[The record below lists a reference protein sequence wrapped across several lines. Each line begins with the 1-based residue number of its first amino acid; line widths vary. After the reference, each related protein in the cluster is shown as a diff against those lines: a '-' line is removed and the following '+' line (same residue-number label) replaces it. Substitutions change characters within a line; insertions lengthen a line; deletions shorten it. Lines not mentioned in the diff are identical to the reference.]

1 MKSFELL
8 SKIALA
14 TIDSSDFNVQMN
26 SILDIVGQYTQVCR
40 TYIFIDNEDHT
51 ATSNTYEWCNKGVEP
66 QIDVLQEIPYA
77 IIPSWQKILSE
88 EGRVLSNN
96 IHELPED
103 IVAILQPQGIVAILV
118 YPLYINGVMYG
129 FVGFDDCKVHR
140 NWNDSDLNLL
150 ATISGI
156 ISNIYENHF
165 NQKVI
170 DEEKRNFENLI
181 NTIDDFIIIGNINGD
196 ILYTNTSV
204 ISNLGYS
211 SEELGKMNILDL
223 HPVNKRD
230 EASEILQNMFSGKQT
245 SCPLELVSRQ
255 GFIVPVET
263 RIWFGKWNDQD
274 CIFGLSKNLSKE
286 QEALQK
292 FTKLFNNNPALMA
305 VSSLPDRKF
314 IDVNSSFV
322 EKLGYSY
329 SEIIGKTSEDLG
341 LFVQPEKQAALAG
354 MLLKTGR
361 ITNIELQVK
370 CRNDDILEGLFSGEI
385 IESQGKRY
393 FLTVM
398 VDITRQKYLQNRY
411 ENERTR
417 LQSIIEGTR
426 LGTWEWD
433 VQTGETVFNE
443 RWAEII
449 GYTLDELQPVSIETW
464 VRYAHPDDIKDSSLL
479 LEKHFS
485 GEIDYYDIEC
495 RMKHKNG
502 EWVWVHDRGKVIEWD
517 EKGAPLKMY
526 GTHSD
531 ITEKKVLENRIIEI
545 SIRDPLTN
553 VYNRRYIFNRLD
565 KDFAKFRRDAEV
577 FSIAIIDIDHF
588 KIINDTYGHQ
598 AGDYILTEFC
608 SILSDH
614 VREYDLL
621 GRYGGEEFIIITY
634 GSHKKQTAE
643 KITAILEVVRETVF
657 RFSDNDIH
665 FTFSAGI
672 ADVSELHSNALSI
685 ENIISIADYRLYN
698 AKAGGRNRIYYNGE
712 MRRQ

>member
-14 TIDSSDFNVQMN
+14 TIDSRDFDVQMN
-26 SILDIVGQYTQVCR
+26 SILKIVGHYTQVCR

-51 ATSNTYEWCNKGVEP
+51 TTSNTYEWCNRGIEP
-66 QIDVLQEIPYA
+66 KIDTLQEIPYA
-77 IIPSWQKILSE
+77 IIPSCQKMLSE
-88 EGRVLSNN
+88 EGRLLSNN

-103 IVAILQPQGIVAILV
+103 LVAMLQPQGIVAILI
-118 YPLYINGVMYG
+118 YPLFINGIMCG
-129 FVGFDDCKVHR
+129 FVGFDDCKIHR
-140 NWNDSDLNLL
+140 RWSDSDLNLL
-150 ATISGI
+150 ATISVI

-165 NQKVI
+165 YHKKV
-170 DEEKRNFENLI
+170 DEEKKNFESLI
-181 NTIDDFIIIGNINGD
+181 NTIDDFIIIGDSKGD
-196 ILYTNTSV
+196 ILYTNSSV
-204 ISNLGYS
+204 VSSLGYS
-211 SEELGKMNILDL
+211 AEELGTMNILDL
-223 HPVNKRD
+223 HPAHKRD
-230 EASEILQNMFSGKQT
+230 EASEILGEMFSGKRST
-245 SCPLELVSRQ
+245 CPLELAGKQ
-255 GFIVPVET
+255 GVVVPVET

-305 VSSLPDRKF
+305 VSSLPDRTF
-314 IDVNSSFV
+314 IDVNTSFI

-329 SEIIGKTSEDLG
+329 DEIIGKTSEELDLFIESG
-341 LFVQPEKQAALAG
+341 KLAT
-354 MLLKTGR
+354 LADELRKTGR
-361 ITNIELQVK
+361 INDIELKVK
-370 CRNDDILEGLFSGEI
+370 CKNNDILEGLFSGEI
-385 IESQGKRY
+385 IESQGKQY

-398 VDITRQKYLQNRY
+398 VDITGQKYLQNRY

-426 LGTWEWD
+426 LGTWEWNI
-433 VQTGETVFNE
+433 QTGETVFNE
-443 RWAEII
+443 RWAGII

-464 VRYAHPDDIKDSSLL
+464 VEFTHPDDLKESNLL
-479 LEKHFS
+479 LERHFS

-502 EWVWVHDRGKVIEWD
+502 QWVWVQDRGKVIKWD

-531 ITEKKVLENRIIEI
+531 ITEKKVLENKILEL

-565 KDFAKFRRDAEV
+565 KDFAKFRRDADV
-577 FSIAIIDIDHF
+577 FSISLIDIDHF
-588 KIINDTYGHQ
+588 KAINDTYGHQ
-598 AGDYILTEFC
+598 SGDYILIEFC
-608 SILSDH
+608 RILSEH

-634 GSHKKQTAE
+634 GSDKKQTAE
-643 KITAILEVVRETVF
+643 KIHGILEIVRTTVF
-657 RFSDNDIH
+657 RFNDKDIQC
-665 FTFSAGI
+665 TFSGGV
-672 ADVSELHSNALSI
+672 ADVSELQDDNLSI

-698 AKAGGRNRIYYNGE
+698 AKAGGRNRINYNGD
-712 MRRQ
+712 MQRQ

>member
-14 TIDSSDFNVQMN
+14 TIDSRDFDVQMN
-26 SILDIVGQYTQVCR
+26 SILKIVGHYTQVCR

-51 ATSNTYEWCNKGVEP
+51 TTSNTYEWCNRGIEP
-66 QIDVLQEIPYA
+66 QIDTLQEIPYA
-77 IIPSWQKILSE
+77 IIPSCQKMLSE
-88 EGRVLSNN
+88 EGRLLSNN

-103 IVAILQPQGIVAILV
+103 LVAMLQPQGIVAILI
-118 YPLYINGVMYG
+118 YPLFINGIMCG
-129 FVGFDDCKVHR
+129 FVGFDDCKIHR
-140 NWNDSDLNLL
+140 RWSDSDLNLL
-150 ATISGI
+150 ATISVI

-165 NQKVI
+165 YHKKV
-170 DEEKRNFENLI
+170 DEEKKNFESLI
-181 NTIDDFIIIGNINGD
+181 NTIDDFIIIGDSKGD
-196 ILYTNTSV
+196 ILYTNSSV
-204 ISNLGYS
+204 VSSLGYS
-211 SEELGKMNILDL
+211 AEELGTMNILDL
-223 HPVNKRD
+223 HPAHKRD
-230 EASEILQNMFSGKQT
+230 EASEILGEMFSGKRST
-245 SCPLELVSRQ
+245 CPLELAGKQ
-255 GFIVPVET
+255 GVVVPVET

-305 VSSLPDRKF
+305 VSSLPDRTF
-314 IDVNSSFV
+314 IDVNTSFI

-329 SEIIGKTSEDLG
+329 DEIIGKTSEELDLFIESG
-341 LFVQPEKQAALAG
+341 KLAT
-354 MLLKTGR
+354 LADELRKTGR
-361 ITNIELQVK
+361 INDIELKVK
-370 CRNDDILEGLFSGEI
+370 CKNNDILEGLFSGEI
-385 IESQGKRY
+385 IESQGKQY

-398 VDITRQKYLQNRY
+398 VDITGQKYLQNRY

-426 LGTWEWD
+426 LGTWEWNI
-433 VQTGETVFNE
+433 QTGETVFNE
-443 RWAEII
+443 RWAGII

-464 VRYAHPDDIKDSSLL
+464 VEFTHPDDLKESNLL
-479 LEKHFS
+479 LERHFS

-502 EWVWVHDRGKVIEWD
+502 QWVWVQDRGKVIKWD

-531 ITEKKVLENRIIEI
+531 ITEKKVLENKILEL

-565 KDFAKFRRDAEV
+565 KDFAKFRRDADV
-577 FSIAIIDIDHF
+577 FSISLIDIDHF
-588 KIINDTYGHQ
+588 KAINDTYGHQ
-598 AGDYILTEFC
+598 SGDYILIEFC
-608 SILSDH
+608 RILSEH

-634 GSHKKQTAE
+634 GSDKKQTAE
-643 KITAILEVVRETVF
+643 KIHGILEIVRTTVF
-657 RFSDNDIH
+657 RFNDKDIQC
-665 FTFSAGI
+665 TFSGGV
-672 ADVSELHSNALSI
+672 ADVSELQNDNLSI

-698 AKAGGRNRIYYNGE
+698 AKAGGRNRINYNGD
-712 MRRQ
+712 MQRQ

>member
-14 TIDSSDFNVQMN
+14 TIDSRDFDVQMN
-26 SILDIVGQYTQVCR
+26 SILKIVGHYTQVCR

-51 ATSNTYEWCNKGVEP
+51 TTSNTYEWCNRGIEP
-66 QIDVLQEIPYA
+66 QIDTLQEIPYA
-77 IIPSWQKILSE
+77 IIPSCQKMLSE
-88 EGRVLSNN
+88 EGRLLSNN

-103 IVAILQPQGIVAILV
+103 LVAMLQPQGIVAILI
-118 YPLYINGVMYG
+118 YPLFINGIMCG
-129 FVGFDDCKVHR
+129 FVGFDDCKIHR
-140 NWNDSDLNLL
+140 RWSDSDLNLL

-165 NQKVI
+165 YHTKV
-170 DEEKRNFENLI
+170 DEEKKNFESLI
-181 NTIDDFIIIGNINGD
+181 NTIDDFIIIGDSKGD
-196 ILYTNTSV
+196 ILYTNSSV
-204 ISNLGYS
+204 VSSLGYS
-211 SEELGKMNILDL
+211 AEELGTMNILDL
-223 HPVNKRD
+223 HPAHKRD
-230 EASEILQNMFSGKQT
+230 EASEILGEMFSGKRST
-245 SCPLELVSRQ
+245 CPLELAGKQ
-255 GFIVPVET
+255 GVVVPVET

-305 VSSLPDRKF
+305 VSSLPDRTF
-314 IDVNSSFV
+314 IDVNTSFI

-329 SEIIGKTSEDLG
+329 DEIIGKTSEELDLFIESG
-341 LFVQPEKQAALAG
+341 KLAT
-354 MLLKTGR
+354 LADELRKTGR
-361 ITNIELQVK
+361 INDIELKVK
-370 CRNDDILEGLFSGEI
+370 CKNNDILEGLFSGEI
-385 IESQGKRY
+385 IESQGKQY

-398 VDITRQKYLQNRY
+398 VDITGQKYLQNRY

-426 LGTWEWD
+426 LGTWEWNI
-433 VQTGETVFNE
+433 QTGETVFNE
-443 RWAEII
+443 RWAGII

-464 VRYAHPDDIKDSSLL
+464 VEFTHPDDLKESNLL
-479 LEKHFS
+479 LERHFS

-502 EWVWVHDRGKVIEWD
+502 QWVWVQDRGKVIKWD

-531 ITEKKVLENRIIEI
+531 ITEKKVLENKILEL

-565 KDFAKFRRDAEV
+565 KDFAKFRRDADV
-577 FSIAIIDIDHF
+577 FSISLIDIDHF
-588 KIINDTYGHQ
+588 KAINDTYGHQ
-598 AGDYILTEFC
+598 SGDYILIEFC
-608 SILSDH
+608 RILSEH

-634 GSHKKQTAE
+634 GSDKKQTAE
-643 KITAILEVVRETVF
+643 KIHGILEIVRTTVF
-657 RFSDNDIH
+657 RFNDKDIQC
-665 FTFSAGI
+665 TFSGGV
-672 ADVSELHSNALSI
+672 ADVSELQNDNLSI

-698 AKAGGRNRIYYNGE
+698 AKAGGRNRINYNGD
-712 MRRQ
+712 MQRQ